1 MVSTSALEYLRSQG
15 TGISCDTMDVTIAEN
30 YLGRKYINSTSNQA
44 ICLGELQR
52 VGNEDIICKA
62 AEEVKKREGL
72 SQEEQINQTVF
83 RAMAV
88 LGVRMSKSIE
98 GCALTQT
105 SPKLVNDTEGT
116 IKNARQIIAEYEDLG
131 LPRDRVIIKI
141 PSSWECLQAGAK
153 LKEEGIKTLGTMVF
167 CLEQAIVAAQVGCVA
182 ISPYVNSLQVNLNPK
197 DLYVDHANITNHEGV
212 MTSKQIQE
220 YYWAHNVKT
229 LNVPA
234 GMIGINEPIA
244 LAGVDEM
251 TLPEILLNGL
261 NQLSDFKQK
270 SVLVKPAQ
278 TEKFVP
284 LSESEFRASFNANK
298 TAVENLAF
306 AAKAFGQFE
315 DTLLDLAKQALNN

>member
-1 MVSTSALEYLRSQG
+1 MATALEYIRSQG

-30 YLGRKYINSTSNQA
+30 YLGRKYINCTSNQA

-52 VGNEDIICKA
+52 VGNEDIIRKA
-62 AEEVKKREGL
+62 AEDVKSRANLGEN
-72 SQEEQINQTVF
+72 ERINQTVT
-83 RAMAV
+83 RAMAM

-105 SPKLVNDTEGT
+105 SPKLVHDMNGT
-116 IKNARQIIAEYEDLG
+116 ISNARQIIAEYEDLG
-131 LPRDRVIIKI
+131 LSRDRIIVKI
-141 PSSWECLQAGAK
+141 PSSWECLQAATV

-182 ISPYVNSLQVNLNPK
+182 ISPYVNSLQVNLNPTE
-197 DLYVDHANITNHEGV
+197 LYKEVTDITQHEGV
-212 MTSKQIQE
+212 MISKQIQE
-220 YYWAHNVKT
+220 YYWAHGVET

-251 TLPEILLNGL
+251 TLPEVLLNGL
-261 NQLSDFKQK
+261 NQLSDFQQRSVIVK
-270 SVLVKPAQ
+270 STKTTP
-278 TEKFVP
+278 FVP
-284 LSESEFRASFNANK
+284 LSEHGFRTNFASNK
-298 TAVENLAF
+298 TAVQNLEF

-315 DTLLDLAKQALNN
+315 DTLKDLARKAINAM